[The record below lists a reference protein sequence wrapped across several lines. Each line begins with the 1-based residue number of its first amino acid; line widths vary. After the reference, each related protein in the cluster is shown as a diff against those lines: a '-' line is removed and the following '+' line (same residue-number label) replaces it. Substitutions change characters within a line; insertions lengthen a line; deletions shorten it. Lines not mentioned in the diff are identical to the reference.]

1 MNTFITVLL
10 KEVMSVKQDDVR
22 KYDKIFNLHKKA
34 LIS

>member
-10 KEVMSVKQDDVR
+10 KEEMSVKQNGVR
-22 KYDKIFNLHKKA
+22 KYDNILNLHKKA